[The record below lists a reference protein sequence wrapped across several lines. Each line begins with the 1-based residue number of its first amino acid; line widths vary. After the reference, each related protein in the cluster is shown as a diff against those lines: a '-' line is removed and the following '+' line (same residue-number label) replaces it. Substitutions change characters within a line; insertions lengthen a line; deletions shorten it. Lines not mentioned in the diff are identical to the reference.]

1 MNSAF
6 NVRSNHGFDAGK
18 IKNIWV
24 YAFEEIKK
32 DDKKRKEVDKRL
44 LSEAQYKDI
53 LIPIDPLFEFEI
65 K

>member
-44 LSEAQYKDI
+44 LSEA
-53 LIPIDPLFEFEI
+53 
-65 K
+65 